1 MLQDLSFLIAFAA
14 GVVSFIS
21 PCILPII
28 PLFLSFL
35 GGASA
40 AALASPGASRRILF
54 VKTLFFVGGFSIIFV
69 ALGALF
75 SSGGLM
81 LAGAQTILYRIAGI
95 IVVLFGVN
103 ILFDFWK
110 ALNIERRFHLRR
122 KPKGVFGSVLL
133 GLAFG
138 AGWTPCVGPIL
149 ASILFLAGTTGT
161 MMRGMSLLALYSL
174 GLGTPFLLPGLFF
187 SSFTKLAERLRA
199 HMRGIKIGSGIF
211 LVVLGV
217 LIFLGSLGRLN
228 AIFFALAGSL
238 DRWGQSAPA
247 VQRLLFGLFFLTLA
261 GLNAALYVR
270 RVRKTSGGVNRS
282 FRAILFPVPLALFL
296 LLVTFSALSFARVLN
311 VPWLISSLAPL
322 PGNLG

>member
-1 MLQDLSFLIAFAA
+1 MLQNLSFLIAFTA
-14 GVVSFIS
+14 GVISFIS

-28 PLFLSFL
+28 PSFLSFL

-40 AALASPGASRRILF
+40 GALVNPGASRRTLF
-54 VKTLFFVGGFSIIFV
+54 FKTLFFVVGFSMIFI

-81 LAGAQTILYRIAGI
+81 LAGAQTIFYRIAGI
-95 IVVLFGVN
+95 IIVLFGIN

-122 KPKGVFGSVLL
+122 KPRGAVGSVLL

-161 MMRGMSLLALYSL
+161 VMRGISLLALYSL
-174 GLGTPFLLPGLFF
+174 GLGTPFLLAGLFF
-187 SSFTKLAERLRA
+187 SSFTKQAEHLRA

-211 LVVLGV
+211 LILLGV
-217 LIFLGSLGRLN
+217 LIFLGSLSRLN
-228 AIFFALAGSL
+228 ATFFAWAGSL

-247 VQRLLFGLFFLTLA
+247 AQRRFSGLLFLALSGLS
-261 GLNAALYVR
+261 AALYVR
-270 RVRKTSGGVNRS
+270 RVRKAPRGESRS
-282 FRAILFPVPLALFL
+282 LRSILFPVPLAFFL
-296 LLVTFSALSFARVLN
+296 LFVAFSVLSFTRV
-311 VPWLISSLAPL
+311 VDIPMLISSWLRFQ
-322 PGNLG
+322 GI

>member
-1 MLQDLSFLIAFAA
+1 MLLENLSFLMAFAA
-14 GVVSFIS
+14 GVISFIS
-21 PCILPII
+21 PCVLPII
-28 PLFLSFL
+28 PSFLSFL

-40 AALASPGASRRILF
+40 GALVNTGAYRRTLF
-54 VKTLFFVGGFSIIFV
+54 FKTLFFVVGFSIIFV

-95 IVVLFGVN
+95 IVVLFGIN

-122 KPKGVFGSVLL
+122 RPQGAFGSVLL

-174 GLGTPFLLPGLFF
+174 GLGTPFLLAGLFF
-187 SSFTKLAERLRA
+187 SSFTKQTERLRA

-211 LVVLGV
+211 LILLGE

-228 AIFFALAGSL
+228 AAFFALAGSL

-247 VQRLLFGLFFLTLA
+247 VQRLLFGLLFLALS
-261 GLNAALYVR
+261 GLSAALYVR
-270 RVRKTSGGVNRS
+270 RVRKAPRGVSRS
-282 FRAILFPVPLALFL
+282 FRTFLFPVPLALFL
-296 LLVTFSALSFARVLN
+296 LFVAFSVLSFARALD
-311 VPWLISSLAPL
+311 VPSLISSWLRFQ
-322 PGNLG
+322 GI